1 MTNLADAVLD
11 FLWFLEFS
19 EDDECDP
26 DLAIKHLESLSL
38 DIENNWTD
46 DEKEMLSDAAN
57 RRLIGASNKDQT
69 GHIPSVS
76 HSAMS
81 DEQKGFLEAIAAGR
95 FNGQLEDDDDYTL

>member
-26 DLAIKHLESLSL
+26 DLAVKYLESLSF

-46 DEKEMLSDAAN
+46 EEKQMLRDAAK
-57 RRLIGASNKDQT
+57 RRLVGDSNKDQT
-69 GHIPSVS
+69 GHIPSAS
-76 HSAMS
+76 YSAVS
-81 DEQKGFLEAIAAGR
+81 DEQKVFLEAIAAGR
-95 FNGQLEDDDDYTL
+95 FSGQLEDDDYKL